1 MKQKTVRFYD
11 DAPEDVSALQ
21 ILDEYRKYG
30 FNSAREMVIAAINRY
45 AQGNSSLNISSG
57 NLDELADKIAIRIKK
72 MNVTISKE
80 DGLMEEKGNED
91 GTNHNDENYQK
102 AFSFLDTL

>member
-21 ILDEYRKYG
+21 ILDECRKYG

-45 AQGNSSLNISSG
+45 VQGSGSLDISSKDI
-57 NLDELADKIAIRIKK
+57 DELADKIAIRMKN
-72 MNVTISKE
+72 MNVIISK
-80 DGLMEEKGNED
+80 DGGLMEENENED
-91 GTNHNDENYQK
+91 GTDQNNENYQK
-102 AFSFLDTL
+102 AFSFLETL